1 MRKVNGSSKIDSFEL
16 AGEPEQIQSSF
27 VVGLKKLP
35 LRYQVSQAA

>member
-1 MRKVNGSSKIDSFEL
+1 MDRIDTLEL

-35 LRYQVSQAA
+35 VRYRVKQAA